1 MYFSKYFLH
10 FFSNL
15 ENFQFEQLDFDE
27 QIKQDKTFFLMVFG
41 KTAGYLLVFQTHR
54 TPNPI
59 ISYLRLLHPS
69 VKNLAHAST

>member
-27 QIKQDKTFFLMVFG
+27 QIKQDKTFF
-41 KTAGYLLVFQTHR
+41 
-54 TPNPI
+54 
-59 ISYLRLLHPS
+59 
-69 VKNLAHAST
+69 